1 MLVGPLLL
9 VAISKIEDGW
19 YMSLQYLS
27 IGVVVAN
34 SAPLDSESVDGINS
48 KLTNTGLLL
57 ELLNTTL
64 LAAIFPVNSFTVFL
78 VVRLERLLLPNIEY
92 TS

>member
-1 MLVGPLLL
+1 
-9 VAISKIEDGW
+9 
-19 YMSLQYLS
+19 MSLQYLS

-34 SAPLDSESVDGINS
+34 SAPLDSESVEGVNS
-48 KLTNTGLLL
+48 KLTNIGLLL
-57 ELLNTTL
+57 ELVSTVL
-64 LAAIFPVNSFTVFL
+64 LVEIFPVNSFTVFL